1 MFLMEFATRLLVALL
16 LGALIGAERQWRQR
30 LAGLRTNSLVALGAA
45 LYVLLSVMTEV
56 DSSPTRIAAAVVS
69 GMGFLG
75 AGVIMRDGFNIRGL
89 NTAATLWC
97 AAAVGVLSGSG
108 YMAEAAVG
116 TLVILCANILLR
128 LLQRIINKVNLTE
141 NDDEQCYN
149 LHLVCE
155 EDQESHIRAVL
166 FSSLDG
172 SALTITALSS
182 EDAKDKGK
190 IIVSA
195 DLMVANG
202 GLKMVEEVVG
212 KLSLENTVSSIRWN
226 VFSD

>member
-45 LYVLLSVMTEV
+45 LYVLLSVMTEL

-97 AAAVGVLSGSG
+97 AAAIGVLSGSG
-108 YMAEAAVG
+108 YLAEATIG

-128 LLQRIINKVNLTE
+128 LLQKIINKVNLTE
-141 NDDEQCYN
+141 VDEELCYN
-149 LHLVCE
+149 LHLICE
-155 EDQESHIRAVL
+155 EKEESNIRSVL
-166 FSSLDG
+166 FSLMEG
-172 SALTITALSS
+172 SPLTMTALCS
-182 EDAKDKGK
+182 EDAKDRGK
-190 IIVSA
+190 IIVCA
-195 DLMVANG
+195 DLMVSSG
-202 GLKMVEEVVG
+202 GLKLVEEIVG
-212 KLSLENTVSSIRWN
+212 KLSLEDTVSSIRWN